1 MQAQEPEPDD
11 AAVRVTAVVVTYNSA
26 DVLPGLLEALP
37 GAFGDRGPAELVV
50 ADNASRDAT
59 LAAAASAAPGAT
71 VVEMGRNAGY
81 AAGLNAAVRRA
92 APSDAILLLNPDA
105 RPRAGSV
112 PRMVE
117 ALRKPGVCAV
127 VPRLVHPDG
136 RTAPSLRRD
145 PTVLRALGEALL
157 GGRRAGRFAALG
169 EVVRDPAAYEREG
182 PVAWATGAAMLID
195 RRCLEALDGWEESF
209 FLYSEETEFALR
221 AREAGYRL
229 WYVPDAVVE
238 HIGGEAPTSPELWSL
253 LTLNRVRLFRRR
265 HSRVRSVAFYGAV
278 LLNEAVRAVR
288 GGTHRAAL
296 RSLLGRPVV
305 AQLLQERRE

>member
-1 MQAQEPEPDD
+1 M
-11 AAVRVTAVVVTYNSA
+11 RVTAVVVTYDSA
-26 DVLPGLLEALP
+26 GVLAGLLDALP
-37 GAFGDRGPAELVV
+37 AAFGGSGPAELVV

-59 LAAAASAAPGAT
+59 VEVAAARAPGAT

-92 APSDAILLLNPDA
+92 APSDAILLLNPDT
-105 RPRAGSV
+105 RPRPGSV
-112 PRMVE
+112 ARMVA
-117 ALRKPGVCAV
+117 ALRRPGVGAV
-127 VPRLVHPDG
+127 VPRFVHPDG

-169 EVVRDPAAYEREG
+169 EVVHDPAAYERGG

-195 RRCLEALDGWEESF
+195 RRCLETLGGWDETF

-238 HIGGEAPTSPELWSL
+238 HIGGEAPVAPDLWSL
-253 LTLNRVRLFRRR
+253 LTVNRVRLFRRR
-265 HSRVRSVAFYGAV
+265 HSRARTVAFYGAV
-278 LLNEAVRAVR
+278 VLNEAVRAVR
-288 GGTHRAAL
+288 GPTHRAAL
-296 RSLLGRPVV
+296 RSLVTRRAPGRSPG
-305 AQLLQERRE
+305 RRE